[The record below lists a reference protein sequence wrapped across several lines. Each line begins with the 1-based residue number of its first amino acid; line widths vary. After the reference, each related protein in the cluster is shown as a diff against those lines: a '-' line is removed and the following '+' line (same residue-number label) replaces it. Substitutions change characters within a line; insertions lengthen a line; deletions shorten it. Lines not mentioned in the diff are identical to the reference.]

1 MAARRTRHQPKET
14 VSSEDLFRRY
24 LETKDEDLRTRL
36 VCQNLHLVHTV
47 AKRFTGLG
55 ESPDDI
61 AQEGAMG
68 LINAVDMYDVN
79 RGVKFTTYATHLI
92 VGHIQHYL
100 RDRGKTIRLPAWV
113 QEMETKINR
122 ATEAL
127 TQELG
132 RHPTMDEIA
141 KRLDISESSVAD
153 TIRARER
160 TRLTSLDAT
169 PEDDAEPGLSAMER
183 ETAASEAFD
192 CGALTVEDR
201 ILLDE
206 AIGRLKQLEQKVI
219 RGFFFQG
226 LNQTEIARRM
236 GISVN
241 YASYL
246 LRGAVGKLKE
256 ALATASELQPEPEPT
271 QPPLPPCPAVKDD
284 ETGLATEAYFRIRL
298 REEIERVH
306 RYRAPCALL
315 LVEIDAGEQGLDAD
329 SLRRAAKA
337 IKQITRR
344 TDLLARL
351 GDHLLA
357 VLMPHTGVQAR
368 ALAGR
373 ISSLV
378 ASAVPVT
385 DRPTRTTFGFAI
397 CPHHGDTDEA
407 LLAHAQQALAVN
419 RMQAQAAAAG

>member
-1 MAARRTRHQPKET
+1 MATRRTRQQTKEA

-24 LETKDEDLRTRL
+24 VETKDEDLRARL

-55 ESPDDI
+55 ESPEDI

-100 RDRGKTIRLPAWV
+100 RDRGKAIRLPAWV

-127 TQELG
+127 TQEFG
-132 RHPTMDEIA
+132 RNPTVEEIA

-160 TRLTSLDAT
+160 TRLTSLDAV

-192 CGALTVEDR
+192 CGVLSVEDR
-201 ILLDE
+201 LLLDQV
-206 AIGRLKQLEQKVI
+206 ISRLKQLEQKVI

-226 LNQTEIARRM
+226 LNQTEIAKRM

-256 ALATASELQPEPEPT
+256 ALATAAELQPEPERA
-271 QPPLPPCPAVKDD
+271 QPPLPPCSAVKDE

-298 REEIERVH
+298 REEIERVR

-315 LVEIDAGEQGLDAD
+315 MIEIDAGTQPLDAV
-329 SLRRAAKA
+329 SLKRAAKA

-351 GDHLLA
+351 GDRLLA

-373 ISSLV
+373 ISSHV
-378 ASAVPVT
+378 ASAIPIGTQTV
-385 DRPTRTTFGFAI
+385 RTTFGFAI

-419 RMQAQAAAAG
+419 RMQAQAAAPR